1 MEITLL
7 IKSIVGLIVFLAILL
22 YLLLIP
28 SKKPKVQTVQ
38 KKQSP
43 RDESGAMKTDKESL
57 RAIIKNKD
65 TSAKDLVQALD
76 LILKHHGRIHK
87 KLGERS
93 HPEFDYYMDILFT
106 ICRHKNTNK
115 DIIISFDKKLEQLN
129 PNYKKDINEAIA
141 KGLNS
146 RGA

>member
-7 IKSIVGLIVFLAILL
+7 IKSIIGLIVFLAILL
-22 YLLLIP
+22 YILLIP
-28 SKKPKVQTVQ
+28 SKKAQ
-38 KKQSP
+38 KKPIKQ
-43 RDESGAMKTDKESL
+43 ESHHEDDGSMKTDKASL
-57 RAIIKNKD
+57 LGILKNKK
-65 TSAKDLVQALD
+65 TSAQDLANALD

-93 HPEFDYYMDILFT
+93 HPEFDYYMDVLFT
-106 ICRHKNTNK
+106 ICRHPNTNK
-115 DIIISFDKKLEQLN
+115 EIILNFDKRLEELN
-129 PNYKKDINEAIA
+129 LDYKKDINEAIA

>member
-7 IKSIVGLIVFLAILL
+7 IKSIIGLIVFLAILL
-22 YLLLIP
+22 YILLIP
-28 SKKPKVQTVQ
+28 SKRVKSKPV
-38 KKQSP
+38 KKESP
-43 RDESGAMKTDKESL
+43 REDDGSMKTDKASL
-57 RAIIKNKD
+57 LAVIKNKK
-65 TSAKDLVQALD
+65 TSSQDLSKALD

-93 HPEFDYYMDILFT
+93 HPEFDYYMDVLFS
-106 ICRHKNTNK
+106 ICRHPNTNK
-115 DIIISFDKKLEQLN
+115 NLILGFDKKLEALN
-129 PNYKKDINEAIA
+129 LDYKKDINEAIA

>member
-7 IKSIVGLIVFLAILL
+7 IKSIIGLIVFLAILL
-22 YLLLIP
+22 YILLIP
-28 SKKPKVQTVQ
+28 SKKIEPKPI
-38 KKQSP
+38 KQ
-43 RDESGAMKTDKESL
+43 ESHHEDDGSMKTDKASL
-57 RAIIKNKD
+57 LGILKNKK
-65 TSAKDLVQALD
+65 TSSQDLAKALD

-93 HPEFDYYMDILFT
+93 HPEFDYYMDVLFT
-106 ICRHKNTNK
+106 ICRHPNTNK
-115 DIIISFDKKLEQLN
+115 EIILNFDKRLATLN
-129 PNYKKDINEAIA
+129 LDYKKDINEAIA

>member
-7 IKSIVGLIVFLAILL
+7 IKSIAGLIVFLAILL
-22 YLLLIP
+22 YFLLIP
-28 SKKPKVQTVQ
+28 SQKKKVQVV
-38 KKQSP
+38 KKKNTL
-43 RDESGAMKTDKESL
+43 RDSSGAMKTDKESL
-57 RAIIKNKD
+57 RAIIKNKE
-65 TSAKDLVQALD
+65 TSAKELAQALD

-93 HPEFDYYMDILFT
+93 HPEFDYYRDILFS

-115 DIIISFDKKLEQLN
+115 DIIIAFDKKLEQLN

-141 KGLNS
+141 QGLNS